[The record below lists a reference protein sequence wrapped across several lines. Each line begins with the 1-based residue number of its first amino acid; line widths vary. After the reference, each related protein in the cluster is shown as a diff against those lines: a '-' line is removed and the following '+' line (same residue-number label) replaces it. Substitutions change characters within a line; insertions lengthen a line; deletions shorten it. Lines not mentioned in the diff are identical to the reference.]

1 MQRFSAI
8 VLDIDGT
15 LLNSQGR
22 LSEPNLLALRECAQR
37 DILLYVATARP
48 PRLVFRPREAP
59 GDVSFLLERG
69 IFYNGALAIDNTLG
83 YSRHWPM
90 SAGLVKAVTGYLA
103 DAVPDLNIAIQNRDE
118 YHSFRLPMDESDLIS
133 WGFSQEE
140 LLPFSEAC
148 GRECSKIVAWHRTR
162 ELLDVYHGIID
173 GYSDSIN
180 AFLTDSGRWLQLMAG
195 EASKERAL
203 LDMLSLRG
211 IAPDELMVFGDD
223 MPDAGM
229 FRTFGCSIAMGNAPK
244 ELRDTA
250 TYVTRSNDDDGVA
263 FALRKYLG
271 NVIRH
276 ASEMRT

>member
-22 LSEPNLLALRECAQR
+22 LSEANLLALRECARR

-48 PRLVFRPREAP
+48 QRLVFRPREVS
-59 GDVSFLLERG
+59 GDVNFLVERG
-69 IFYNGALAIDNTLG
+69 VFYNGALAIDSTLG
-83 YSRHWPM
+83 YSRHWPL
-90 SAGLVKAVTGYLA
+90 SAGLVNAITKYLVNS
-103 DAVPDLNIAIQNRDE
+103 VPDLNIAIQNRDD
-118 YHSFRLPMDESDLIS
+118 YHSFRLPMDESDLIR
-133 WGFSQEE
+133 WGFSHEE

-162 ELLDVYHGIID
+162 ELSDVYHGLID

-195 EASKERAL
+195 EASKECAL
-203 LDMLSLRG
+203 LDLLSLRC
-211 IAPDELMVFGDD
+211 IAADEVAVFGDD
-223 MPDAGM
+223 TPDMGM
-229 FRTFGCSIAMGNAPK
+229 FRTFGCSIAMGNAPE
-244 ELRDTA
+244 ELKDAA

-271 NVIRH
+271 NI
-276 ASEMRT
+276 MRQK